1 MTEPPLRRLLLGTV
15 DADGHVDPTPVIVTL
30 APDGT
35 VASWTPLTGHE
46 PHSTIPLR
54 ALLSLPDLRI
64 LPL

>member
-1 MTEPPLRRLLLGTV
+1 MTEPSLRRLLLGTV
-15 DADGHVDPTPVIVTL
+15 DADGHVNPTPVIAIL

-35 VASWTPLTGHE
+35 VAAWSPLTGHE